1 MHARCFESLILSR
14 VCHLYC
20 SEAEVKA
27 RGPAETADAD
37 DAGNA
42 MVVAPFLA
50 LVSCETRRWPC
61 LFRLF
66 AAFGHQ
72 KLLWTAKHSA
82 FQPASIKFVWVK
94 TIQNQHKHII
104 G

>member
-1 MHARCFESLILSR
+1 MACTARCFESLIHSR

-42 MVVAPFLA
+42 MVVALFLA
-50 LVSCETRRWPC
+50 LVSCEDQTFFHPPRC
-61 LFRLF
+61 
-66 AAFGHQ
+66 
-72 KLLWTAKHSA
+72 
-82 FQPASIKFVWVK
+82 
-94 TIQNQHKHII
+94 
-104 G
+104 